1 MPNTRSAAKQ
11 MRQTKKRQARNVAVK
26 SELKTLIRRFRESVA
41 SGDQEDSLERLRRAQ
56 AKLDKAAKKGIIHV
70 NTASRKKS
78 RLQHHFNAAF
88 LAESAEAVGDE
99 EVEEE
104 AVAA

>member
-1 MPNTRSAAKQ
+1 
-11 MRQTKKRQARNVAVK
+11 MRQTEKRRARNVAVK

-41 SGDQEDSLERLRRAQ
+41 RGDQEGSLACLRRAQ
-56 AKLDKAAKKGIIHV
+56 AKLDKAAKKGIIHA

-88 LAESAEAVGDE
+88 LAQSQPGEGVGEE
-99 EVEEE
+99 EVEE